1 MSDQNADEIIAAAGG
16 ANPLAV
22 AMLQL
27 CQISYDASGIRTAI
41 GNLPPFPGV
50 PGKWYPLW
58 GPAWNLID
66 SNLAF
71 VAGYYRDGASSP
83 LFTAVV
89 TRGTDVDIWD
99 PLGILWQIWE
109 DLDPENPVP
118 LPWPNNQ
125 PDAWIAGGTADGL
138 GVIQS
143 VTWNGWQLKD
153 WLTNFLAQPG
163 NSSTFLIVTGHS
175 LGGCL
180 TTVVAPWLK
189 TTLPKPP
196 AMLPMTFA
204 APSAGNAAF
213 AGAFTRMFPASYRY
227 QNPLDIVPLAYAN
240 LPAIITLY
248 DQCSIPIPWEV
259 RDAIGGMEY
268 LIKGLEYQQPNSL
281 APPLPVTCFPTTSW
295 YDEAG
300 YQHHTTTYM
309 NLLDGMNV
317 GRMSRMTGRRGARLD
332 SRAIAVRPGK

>member
-1 MSDQNADEIIAAAGG
+1 MVDQDADQIVAAAGG

-27 CQISYDASGIRTAI
+27 CQISYDASGIRKAI

-99 PLGILWQIWE
+99 PLGILWQVWE

-118 LPWPNNQ
+118 LPWPNNE

-143 VTWNGWQLKD
+143 VTWNGSQLKD

-180 TTVVAPWLK
+180 TSVVAPWLK
-189 TTLPKPP
+189 ATLPKAP

-213 AGAFTRMFPASYRY
+213 AGAFTRMFPASYRGEGVRF
-227 QNPLDIVPLAYAN
+227 IRILARSGGF
-240 LPAIITLY
+240 P
-248 DQCSIPIPWEV
+248 
-259 RDAIGGMEY
+259 RDARVAGGWRSQ
-268 LIKGLEYQQPNSL
+268 LRG
-281 APPLPVTCFPTTSW
+281 
-295 YDEAG
+295 
-300 YQHHTTTYM
+300 
-309 NLLDGMNV
+309 
-317 GRMSRMTGRRGARLD
+317 GRMTRSFTGRRHASSSASRFSGRPAAYRPARQRSQGVL
-332 SRAIAVRPGK
+332 RR

>member
-1 MSDQNADEIIAAAGG
+1 MPDQRADEILAALGG
-16 ANPLAV
+16 PSPLAV

-27 CQISYDASGIRTAI
+27 CQISYDANGIRKAI
-41 GNLPPFPGV
+41 GNMPPYPGV
-50 PGKWYPLW
+50 PGKWFPLW

-99 PLGILWQIWE
+99 PLGILYQVWE

-118 LPWPNNQ
+118 LPWPNSE
-125 PDAWIAGGTADGL
+125 PEAWIAGGTADGL
-138 GVIQS
+138 AVIQS
-143 VTWNGWQLKD
+143 LAWNGAQLKD
-153 WLTNFLAQPG
+153 WLASFLAQPDS
-163 NSSTFLIVTGHS
+163 SSTVLMVTGHS

-189 TTLPKPP
+189 ATLPRAP
-196 AMLPMTFA
+196 AMIPVTFA

-213 AGAFTRMFPASYRY
+213 ASAFNRMFTSSYRY
-227 QNPLDIVPLAYAN
+227 QNPLDIVPLAYAS
-240 LPAIITLY
+240 LPSIMNLY
-248 DQCSIPIPWEV
+248 DQCGITIPWEM
-259 RDAIGGMEY
+259 RDAIGGMAY
-268 LIKGLEYQQPNSL
+268 LIRDLAYQQPGSL
-281 APPLPVTCFPTTSW
+281 APPLPPRCFPTTSW

-300 YQHHTTTYM
+300 FQHHTTTYM
-309 NLLDGMNV
+309 SLLDGLNV
-317 GRMSRMTGRRGARLD
+317 GRVSRTTSRRGARRD
-332 SRAIAVRPGK
+332 SRAIALRPGS

>member
-1 MSDQNADEIIAAAGG
+1 MLEQSADEIVAATGG
-16 ANPLAV
+16 ANPLAI

-27 CQISYDASGIRTAI
+27 CQISYDASGIRKAI
-41 GNLPPFPGV
+41 GNLPPYPGM

-71 VAGYYRDGASSP
+71 VAGYYREGASSP
-83 LFTAVV
+83 VITAVV

-118 LPWPNNQ
+118 LPWPNNAL
-125 PDAWIAGGTADGL
+125 DAWIAGGTADGL
-138 GVIQS
+138 AVIQS
-143 VTWNGWQLKD
+143 LTWNGSKLYD
-153 WLTNFLAQPG
+153 WLANFLAQPG
-163 NSSTFLIVTGHS
+163 NGGTLLVATGHS

-180 TTVVAPWLK
+180 TSVVAPWLK
-189 TTLPKPP
+189 TTLPKAP
-196 AMLPMTFA
+196 ALIPMTFA

-213 AGAFTRMFPASYRY
+213 ASAFNRMFTSSYRY

-240 LPAIITLY
+240 LPAINTLY
-248 DQCSIPIPWEV
+248 DQCRIPIPWEV
-259 RDAIGGMEY
+259 RDAIDGMED
-268 LIKGLEYQQPNSL
+268 LIKGLEYVQPNSL
-281 APPLPVTCFPTTSW
+281 APPLPVSCFPTTSW
-295 YDEAG
+295 IDEAG

-309 NLLDGMNV
+309 NLLDGLNV
-317 GRMSRMTGRRGARLD
+317 GSVSRMTSRRGGRLS
-332 SRAIAVRPGK
+332 SRVVPMRPGK

>member
-1 MSDQNADEIIAAAGG
+1 MADQSAAPILAAAGG
-16 ANPLAV
+16 PNPLAV

-27 CQISYDASGIRTAI
+27 CQISYDASGIRAAI
-41 GNLPPFPGV
+41 GHLPPFPSV

-118 LPWPNNQ
+118 LPWPNDE
-125 PDAWIAGGTADGL
+125 PEAWIAGGTADGL
-138 GVIQS
+138 AVIRS
-143 VTWNGWQLKD
+143 LTWNGSRLED
-153 WLTNFLAQPG
+153 WLANFLAQPG
-163 NSSTFLIVTGHS
+163 NSGTFLIVTGHS

-189 TTLPKPP
+189 ATLPKAP

-213 AGAFTRMFPASYRY
+213 ARGFNRMFPASYRY
-227 QNPLDIVPLAYAN
+227 QNPLDIVPLAYES

-248 DQCSIPIPWEV
+248 DQCGITIPWEV
-259 RDAIGGMEY
+259 RAAIGGMED
-268 LIKGLEYQQPNSL
+268 LIKGLAYQQPASL
-281 APPLPVTCFPTTSW
+281 APPLAVSCFPTTSW
-295 YDEAG
+295 FDEAG

-309 NLLDGMNV
+309 NLLDGLNV
-317 GRMSRMTGRRGARLD
+317 GRMSRTATRRGARLD
-332 SRAIAVRPGK
+332 SRSSAMRPGS